1 MSYSYEELKKKTV
14 AELREIA
21 KSTEHAKVK
30 GYTQMNKEYLIKAL
44 CTAFKIDMHIH
55 HEVIGVDKKGI
66 KDKIKDLKVKRD
78 KAISEKNY
86 KILKITRRKIH
97 KLKRKIHK
105 ATV

>member
-14 AELREIA
+14 AQLREIA
-21 KSTEHAKVK
+21 SSTDHAEVK
-30 GYTQMNKEYLIKAL
+30 GYTQLNKEHLIKAL
-44 CTAFKIDMHIH
+44 CSALKINTHSH
-55 HEVIGVDKKGI
+55 HEVVGVDKKVL
-66 KDKIKDLKVKRD
+66 KNRIKDLKEKRD

-86 KILKITRRKIH
+86 KVLKITRRKIH